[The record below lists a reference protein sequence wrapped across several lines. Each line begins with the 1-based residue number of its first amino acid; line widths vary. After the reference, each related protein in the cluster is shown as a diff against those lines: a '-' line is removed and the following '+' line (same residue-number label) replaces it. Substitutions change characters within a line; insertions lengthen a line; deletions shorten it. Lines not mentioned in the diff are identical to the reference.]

1 MDWPASASAHHHH
14 HTTAAPDRSSVGVA
28 RTAASVDGPHH
39 AAHPSRAWVSS
50 KAASEQPVMNG
61 CERAVI
67 GHWLHGL
74 CGHRMR
80 AHHRGAV
87 PTVDARDGFRI
98 APSASTSAFVAPS
111 PFKQWAG
118 SVRALAL
125 HGFAR
130 RSEAEPVDEQD
141 GCSGGGCAAQRVGNL
156 RGGRQ
161 LASQRIE
168 GARPELGCSC
178 MGQGSQHWSIDKPAS
193 HLHATNIHDD
203 EALVHCGSDQLGIV
217 RRKRPSPS
225 CRQPTME
232 VDGERG

>member
-1 MDWPASASAHHHH
+1 MDHITP
-14 HTTAAPDRSSVGVA
+14 
-28 RTAASVDGPHH
+28 RT
-39 AAHPSRAWVSS
+39 RREREFSS

-61 CERAVI
+61 CERAVT

-87 PTVDARDGFRI
+87 PTADARDGFRI

-111 PFKQWAG
+111 PFEQWAG

-125 HGFAR
+125 HGFAQ

-178 MGQGSQHWSIDKPAS
+178 MGQGSQHWSIDKPPP
-193 HLHATNIHDD
+193 HPHVTNIHDD
-203 EALVHCGSDQLGIV
+203 EALVHCSSDQLGIV